1 MNWANYSTLKTA
13 GAVSFTNEKVTT
25 REAVDAVDEVRD
37 DDDNIT
43 THAVSAQA
51 KEEGEFIALTEKRW
65 NGSTGEA
72 QSDGKREYSLSDL
85 EREKAR
91 FDSDVAKAQAQSDEL
106 AKAITDFK
114 KL

>member
-25 REAVDAVDEVRD
+25 REAVEEVTDSDGNVVR
-37 DDDNIT
+37 
-43 THAVSAQA
+43 VAQA
-51 KEEGEFIALTEKRW
+51 KEEREFIALTEKRW

>member
-13 GAVSFTNEKVTT
+13 GAVSFTNEKETT

-43 THAVSAQA
+43 THAVSARA
-51 KEEGEFIALTEKRW
+51 KEEREFVVLTEKRW

-72 QSDGKREYSLSDL
+72 QADGKSEYRLSDL

-91 FDSDVAKAQAQSDEL
+91 YDSDVAKAQAQSDEL

>member
-25 REAVDAVDEVRD
+25 REAVEEVTDSDGNVVR
-37 DDDNIT
+37 
-43 THAVSAQA
+43 VAQA
-51 KEEGEFIALTEKRW
+51 KEEREFIALTEKRW
-65 NGSTGEA
+65 DGSTGEA
-72 QSDGKREYSLSDL
+72 QADGKREYRLSEL
-85 EREKAR
+85 ESEKAR
-91 FDSDVAKAQAQSDEL
+91 FDSDIAIAQAQSDEL

>member
-25 REAVDAVDEVRD
+25 REAVEEVTDSDGNVVR
-37 DDDNIT
+37 
-43 THAVSAQA
+43 VAQA
-51 KEEGEFIALTEKRW
+51 KEERELIAHTEKRW